1 LVSGPNPLV
10 ATKVALLPHDIEEL
24 PLRQLLE
31 LLLGEDGK
39 RKLRRRQMTNEQLFA
54 SYDSEL
60 VLKNRSP
67 KGLYEARRVLKHF
80 HEYLGE
86 FPPTTELGKKFLAQF
101 ALRKIATLYR
111 YTQVLTAFFNW
122 YGEKLDVKIKMP
134 HTLPEYVED
143 VEINKFVDAI
153 ENRSSHKK
161 LAKRDVLLVRLA
173 LNTGLRRAELANLK
187 IKDIHLEQQILVV
200 RNGKGG
206 KDATEPLNSTITA
219 LLRSFITPDMGPE
232 QLLFGL
238 KPGSISSKFAWF
250 AKKAKVNI
258 HAHTLRHVYG
268 TRLIERGANP
278 EAVRQL
284 MRHTRFDTTQKYI
297 SLAPKGL
304 KEAVS
309 LLDLQPG
316 GLELPASS
324 KSIDI
329 RARQAEMPDEKPV
342 SQGIASDERTDKDN
356 DGSKR
361 NNLKNPLHVEKVV
374 PLLSGGWGL
383 KICNITDV
391 TAQNCTGT
399 LELIEKV
406 NPEMSNPYCWSDL
419 LASRRFK
426 WDDTETIP
434 ASASAILSIINIEY
448 PLGLAG
454 IEANCYSLAYKETEA
469 SSYVLPKDPLL
480 LMISLVADG
489 FSPIFALCLFFHT
502 DLSQG
507 NNLRLIAA
515 NLNERPS
522 LEECRRMFLR
532 NSVETEFDFKG

>member
-10 ATKVALLPHDIEEL
+10 ATKVALLPHDFEEL

-39 RKLRRRQMTNEQLFA
+39 RKLRLRQMTNEQLFA

-60 VLKNRSP
+60 VLKNQSP
-67 KGLYEARRVLKHF
+67 KGLYEARRLLNRF
-80 HEYLGE
+80 REYLGE
-86 FPPTTELGKKFLAQF
+86 FPPTPELGKKFLGQF
-101 ALRKIATLYR
+101 ASRKIATLYR

-122 YGEKLDVKIKMP
+122 YGEKLGVKIRMP
-134 HTLPEYVED
+134 HRLPEYVED
-143 VEINKFVDAI
+143 ATVNKFIDAI
-153 ENRSSHKK
+153 QNRSSHKK
-161 LAKRDVLLVRLA
+161 LAKRDVLLVQLA

-187 IKDIHLEQQILVV
+187 IKDIHLDQQIIVV

-219 LLRSFITPDMGPE
+219 LLRNYIAPDMAPE

-238 KPGSISSKFAWF
+238 KPSSISSKIAWF
-250 AKKAKVNI
+250 AKKANVDI
-258 HAHTLRHVYG
+258 HAHTLRHIFG

-284 MRHTRFDTTQKYI
+284 MRHERLDTTQKYI
-297 SLAPKGL
+297 SLAGKGL
-304 KEAVS
+304 MEAVS
-309 LLDLQPG
+309 LLDAQPG
-316 GLELPASS
+316 AAKLPVSS

-329 RARQAEMPDEKPV
+329 QAQQGEMPGERPMVQD
-342 SQGIASDERTDKDN
+342 IASKERTEEDD
-356 DGSKR
+356 DGTKG
-361 NNLKNPLHVEKVV
+361 KNPLYVEKVV

-383 KICNITDV
+383 KICNNTQV

-399 LELIEKV
+399 LELIETV
-406 NPEMSNPYCWSDL
+406 NPEISNPYCWSDL

-426 WDDTETIP
+426 WEDTDTIP
-434 ASASAILSIINIEY
+434 DRASAILPIINIEY

-454 IEANCYSLAYKETEA
+454 IASNCYSLAYKQTENG
-469 SSYVLPKDPLL
+469 SYLLPRDRLL
-480 LMISLVADG
+480 LLISLAADG
-489 FSPIFALCLFFHT
+489 FSPIYVLCFFFHT

-507 NNLRLIAA
+507 NNLRLIAT
-515 NLNERPS
+515 NLEERPS
-522 LEECRRMFLR
+522 LEECRRLFLS
-532 NSVETEFDFKG
+532 NNVDAEFDFKG